1 MTSDARPTLGLAQLW
16 NISFGFFGIQ
26 IGFALQNAN
35 ASRIF
40 QSLGTPLDS
49 LALMWIAAP
58 LTGLLVQPLVGHY
71 SDRTWGRL
79 GRRRPY
85 FLAGAVL
92 ATLALFVMPNAPAIW
107 VAAVML
113 WVLDASLNISMEPFR
128 AFVGD
133 MLDAAAAPR
142 RLCLPDRA
150 SSAPARSSPASR
162 PGCSNMGSAS
172 PTAPLPAMCP
182 MPFATASISAA

>member
-1 MTSDARPTLGLAQLW
+1 MQTRPTLGFARLW

-40 QSLGTPLDS
+40 QSLGTPIDQLG
-49 LALMWIAAP
+49 LMWIAAP
-58 LTGLLVQPLVGHY
+58 LTGLLVQPLIGHY

-85 FLAGAVL
+85 FLIGAIL
-92 ATLALFVMPNAPAIW
+92 CTCALFFMPNAPGILAAAIT
-107 VAAVML
+107 L
-113 WVLDASLNISMEPFR
+113 WILDASLNVSMEPFR

-133 MLDAAAAPR
+133 MLAPGSGR
-142 RLCLPDRA
+142 RAMRSRPG

-162 PGCSNMGSAS
+162 PMSSKTSSGSATWHRRGRC
-172 PTAPLPAMCP
+172 PTPC
-182 MPFATASISAA
+182 ATASTSAA